1 MKIAKHAKR
10 QAKQLYRL
18 CLVNNLI
25 DERRVRDVVQSV
37 ISSGQHDGPAVLT
50 HLVRLLKFERAQ
62 HTAMIESAAPLS
74 ADVQTAI
81 QTGLA
86 SRYGQGLAT
95 VYTQQPALI
104 GGVRIQVGCDVYDES
119 VRARLAALESGF
131 LKRGNYG

>member
-37 ISSGQHDGPAVLT
+37 ISSGQHDGPAILT
-50 HLVRLLKFERAQ
+50 HLLRLLKLERAQ
-62 HTAMIESAAPLS
+62 HTAMIESATPLS
-74 ADVQTAI
+74 VDVQTAI
-81 QTGLA
+81 QSGLA
-86 SRYGQGLAT
+86 SRYGQGLST

-104 GGVRIQVGCDVYDES
+104 GGVRIQVGCDVYDGS
-119 VRARLAALESGF
+119 VRAGLAALESVF
-131 LKRGNYG
+131 LTRGNYG